1 MMMLHAHD
9 SKTRMKM
16 TKQNDSNKGLKL
28 TQRRT
33 KALIPK
39 MMETTPKDDVGE
51 ETVKTT
57 SLGAAHQLLGQQG
70 CSGDDEKEAHS
81 TQG

>member
-1 MMMLHAHD
+1 M
-9 SKTRMKM
+9 TQMKDESLP
-16 TKQNDSNKGLKL
+16 KEKPKL
-28 TQRRT
+28 
-33 KALIPK
+33 LIPK

-57 SLGAAHQLLGQQG
+57 SLGASHQLLGQQG